1 LQPGRQFHAGRQKSC
16 GIKNGLVMT
25 DVGDHRQI
33 EIRQLEQDLDNLRR
47 RHAELDAAVGYL
59 KIGFVLFV
67 VALIALII
75 WAATIDNGALAA
87 ALFIL
92 LMIAAALAYLGPRSM
107 SPFWAFGGPEPRWI
121 DVVSRWKGA
130 NRSEAM
136 AVEDMIADRKQR
148 LAALRASTAAP
159 HQAVPPTLTVP
170 RLRER
175 EREGAE
181 RDTSN
186 TRFIA
191 VVGAVLVVLIG
202 VLAFQKISRCR
213 ESGGTACCFGRLGCP
228 PNVVR

>member
-1 LQPGRQFHAGRQKSC
+1 LQPGCQFHAGQQKLC
-16 GIKNGLVMT
+16 GIKNGLAMT

-47 RHAELDAAVGYL
+47 RHAELDAAVRYL

-67 VALIALII
+67 IALIALII
-75 WAATIDNGALAA
+75 GAATLDNGTLAV

-92 LMIAAALAYLGPRSM
+92 FMIAAVLAYLGPWSM
-107 SPFWAFGGPEPRWI
+107 TPFWAFGGPEPRWI
-121 DVVSRWKGA
+121 DVVSWWRGA

-159 HQAVPPTLTVP
+159 HQSVPLCQ
-170 RLRER
+170 LH
-175 EREGAE
+175 AQQ

-186 TRFIA
+186 YRFIA
-191 VVGAVLVVLIG
+191 MVGGVLVVLIG
-202 VLAFQKISRCR
+202 VLVFQKISRCY

-228 PNVVR
+228 PNVHR